1 MTKKK
6 DPPTTETS
14 QTPSKKET
22 SPARKRVSFSISS
35 DPNTVEGRIVNHLR
49 DNKMVNM
56 RESVVRALKAY
67 YLPWAYED
75 DVSKEEAQVL
85 ARGAIDE
92 LEFRI
97 FQIRRH
103 FLSGEAYG
111 PKLSESLGGSASVST
126 SIETNNTAATE
137 NGHGSNNTAELSHE
151 TGLKKVTS
159 PKASLDTHP
168 ASISDILDQD
178 DIDPDVLDDF

>member
-1 MTKKK
+1 MVKKK
-6 DPPTTETS
+6 SSSKKD
-14 QTPSKKET
+14 TPS
-22 SPARKRVSFSISS
+22 ARKRVSFSISS
-35 DPNTVEGRIVNHLR
+35 DPDTVEGRMIDYLR

-56 RESVVRALKAY
+56 RESVIRALKAY

-85 ARGAIDE
+85 ARNAIDE

-103 FLSGEAYG
+103 FLAGEAYG
-111 PKLSESLGGSASVST
+111 PKLSESLGGSGA
-126 SIETNNTAATE
+126 TNGHAANGHTA
-137 NGHGSNNTAELSHE
+137 NGHGTNGH
-151 TGLKKVTS
+151 
-159 PKASLDTHP
+159 ASLSQDVMFEKITP
-168 ASISDILDQD
+168 PKPVEPNPTSLSDMLEDE

>member
-1 MTKKK
+1 MAKKK
-6 DPPTTETS
+6 ST
-14 QTPSKKET
+14 SKKDT
-22 SPARKRVSFSISS
+22 PPARKRVSFSISS
-35 DPNTVEGRIVNHLR
+35 DPDTVEGRIVNHLR

-75 DVSKEEAQVL
+75 DVSREEAQVL
-85 ARGAIDE
+85 ARNAIDE

-103 FLSGEAYG
+103 FLAGEAYG
-111 PKLSESLGGSASVST
+111 PKLSESLGG
-126 SIETNNTAATE
+126 NGAT
-137 NGHGSNNTAELSHE
+137 NGHSSNGHNGHSAITHE
-151 TGLKKVTS
+151 AVLEKITPPTRANPTDS
-159 PKASLDTHP
+159 NPASL
-168 ASISDILDQD
+168 SDILEDE

>member
-1 MTKKK
+1 MVKKK
-6 DPPTTETS
+6 SSSKKD
-14 QTPSKKET
+14 TPS
-22 SPARKRVSFSISS
+22 ARKRVSFSISS
-35 DPNTVEGRIVNHLR
+35 DPGTVEGRIIDYLR

-56 RESVVRALKAY
+56 RESVIRALKAY

-85 ARGAIDE
+85 ARNAIDE

-103 FLSGEAYG
+103 FLAGEPYG
-111 PKLSESLGGSASVST
+111 PKLSESLGGSH
-126 SIETNNTAATE
+126 AT
-137 NGHGSNNTAELSHE
+137 NGHAANGNSNGNGHSTNGHDTNAH
-151 TGLKKVTS
+151 
-159 PKASLDTHP
+159 ASLSQNMIFENIAPSADTNP
-168 ASISDILDQD
+168 TSLSDMLEDE

>member
-1 MTKKK
+1 MVKKK
-6 DPPTTETS
+6 GAPDV
-14 QTPSKKET
+14 SKDS

-35 DPNTVEGRIVNHLR
+35 DPDTVEGRIVDYLR
-49 DNKMVNM
+49 NNKMVNM

-75 DVSKEEAQVL
+75 GVSKEEAQML

-103 FLSGEAYG
+103 FLAGEAYG
-111 PKLSESLGGSASVST
+111 PKLSESLGTSVA
-126 SIETNNTAATE
+126 NGGVA
-137 NGHGSNNTAELSHE
+137 NGHSSLSAETVIE
-151 TGLKKVTS
+151 KVTPPTRTVDS
-159 PKASLDTHP
+159 NPASLT
-168 ASISDILDQD
+168 DILED
-178 DIDPDVLDDF
+178 DNIDPDVLDDF

>member
-1 MTKKK
+1 MVKKK
-6 DPPTTETS
+6 SSPKKQTPPT
-14 QTPSKKET
+14 
-22 SPARKRVSFSISS
+22 RKRVSFSISS
-35 DPNTVEGRIVNHLR
+35 DPDTVEGRIVNHLR

-75 DVSKEEAQVL
+75 EVSKEEAQVL
-85 ARGAIDE
+85 ARNAIDE

-103 FLSGEAYG
+103 FLAGEAYG
-111 PKLSESLGGSASVST
+111 PKLSESLGGSST
-126 SIETNNTAATE
+126 ADIN
-137 NGHGSNNTAELSHE
+137 NGHSSNGQTNGHTNGHSAPAHE
-151 TGLKKVTS
+151 AVFEQLKPPRPAAPDINPTS
-159 PKASLDTHP
+159 L
-168 ASISDILDQD
+168 SDILEDE

>member
-1 MTKKK
+1 MVKKK
-6 DPPTTETS
+6 S
-14 QTPSKKET
+14 SSKKDT
-22 SPARKRVSFSISS
+22 SATRKRVSFSISS
-35 DPNTVEGRIVNHLR
+35 DPDTVEGRMIDYLR

-56 RESVVRALKAY
+56 RESVIRALKAY

-85 ARGAIDE
+85 ARNAIDE

-103 FLSGEAYG
+103 FLAGEPYG
-111 PKLSESLGGSASVST
+111 PKLSESLAGSDA
-126 SIETNNTAATE
+126 TNGHTANGNGTNGNGT
-137 NGHGSNNTAELSHE
+137 NGHGTNGH
-151 TGLKKVTS
+151 
-159 PKASLDTHP
+159 ASLAQNMIFENIAPP
-168 ASISDILDQD
+168 AETNPTSLSDMLEDE

>member
-1 MTKKK
+1 MAKKKSTSKK
-6 DPPTTETS
+6 DPPKDS
-14 QTPSKKET
+14 

-35 DPNTVEGRIVNHLR
+35 DPDTVEGRIVEHLR
-49 DNKMVNM
+49 NNKMVNM

-111 PKLSESLGGSASVST
+111 PKLSESLGGNTPST
-126 SIETNNTAATE
+126 GKET
-137 NGHGSNNTAELSHE
+137 NGHGPLSAD
-151 TGLKKVTS
+151 TVIKKVT
-159 PKASLDTHP
+159 PPPRTIDANP
-168 ASISDILDQD
+168 ASIADILDD
-178 DIDPDVLDDF
+178 EDIDPDVLDDF

>member
-1 MTKKK
+1 MVKKK
-6 DPPTTETS
+6 S
-14 QTPSKKET
+14 
-22 SPARKRVSFSISS
+22 SPKSSPNKNVPATRKRVSFSISS
-35 DPNTVEGRIVNHLR
+35 DPDTVEGRIVNHLR

-56 RESVVRALKAY
+56 RESVIRALKAY

-85 ARGAIDE
+85 ARNAIDE

-103 FLSGEAYG
+103 FLAGEAYG
-111 PKLSESLGGSASVST
+111 PKLSESLGGGASPSNNGYGSNGQTINSNST
-126 SIETNNTAATE
+126 
-137 NGHGSNNTAELSHE
+137 NGHSATTREFEKITPPRSVDPNPTSLSDMLE
-151 TGLKKVTS
+151 
-159 PKASLDTHP
+159 DE
-168 ASISDILDQD
+168 

>member
-1 MTKKK
+1 MAKKK
-6 DPPTTETS
+6 SSP
-14 QTPSKKET
+14 KNET

-35 DPNTVEGRIVNHLR
+35 DPDTVEGHIVNHLR

-56 RESVVRALKAY
+56 RESVIRALKAY

-75 DVSKEEAQVL
+75 EVTNEEAQIL
-85 ARGAIDE
+85 ARNAIDE

-103 FLSGEAYG
+103 FLAGEAYG
-111 PKLSESLGGSASVST
+111 PKLSESLGSGGASAVNNGSLS
-126 SIETNNTAATE
+126 
-137 NGHGSNNTAELSHE
+137 HGSLALSQDAVLQKI
-151 TGLKKVTS
+151 TPLK
-159 PKASLDTHP
+159 PIEPNP
-168 ASISDILDQD
+168 ASISDILEAK